1 MINTAV
7 IFQVSAIR
15 KLLNTILFSTGK
27 GLLRVVDQLQVPLQ
41 IEFLSKL
48 LCATWLRASM
58 RSFFD
63 VHSLNVPC

>member
-1 MINTAV
+1 MSTAAV

-15 KLLNTILFSTGK
+15 KLLITTLFSTGK

-48 LCATWLRASM
+48 LGATWLRASIV
-58 RSFFD
+58 
-63 VHSLNVPC
+63 VHSLNVPS